1 MRVSETG
8 GADESGAV
16 RDPGAVHGPGTGHG
30 AGAGHGA
37 GVDGP
42 GLDAGSGP
50 GAGAGPGA
58 VRRLGAPALANLLI
72 GLAAIVPGLCLRW
85 LLTKY
90 PSVGCGHSVGCG
102 KAASHHSL
110 GMMTGAVLGGGFV
123 LGMVLVVDFLV
134 PHQEGG
140 PVGTWLSMALL
151 IPAPFVV
158 GQALG
163 WI

>member
-42 GLDAGSGP
+42 GLD
-50 GAGAGPGA
+50 AGAGPGA